1 MGSHPATPLGK
12 TTVLKTKNRSGR
24 EMHRIAYPLLENRM
38 FRSKYFLENCQR
50 MCTLWEINRE
60 TIRIKETR
68 TVPRESIRRI
78 LLGIYRTYYR
88 EHFKFYPHNHDSRAT

>member
-1 MGSHPATPLGK
+1 
-12 TTVLKTKNRSGR
+12 
-24 EMHRIAYPLLENRM
+24 
-38 FRSKYFLENCQR
+38 

-60 TIRIKETR
+60 TVRIKETR